1 MDLESPETWRWIWL
15 IVAIG
20 LGVAEAVTPI
30 AFGFLPLGIAAALAA
45 ILAFAGFSVGLEW
58 IGFVFAAV
66 AAYAALLPVGRRINR
81 GHGGPASVGAGRW
94 VGKQAV
100 VIDDIPPHGT
110 GMVRLDREQ
119 WRAESDTDSR
129 IPRGST
135 VLVTKVDGTR
145 LLVLPLELAPPE
157 TEQS

>member
-1 MDLESPETWRWIWL
+1 MDLESPDTWRWIWL
-15 IVAIG
+15 LVALV
-20 LGVAEAVTPI
+20 LGAAELATPI
-30 AFGFLPLGIAAALAA
+30 AFGFLPLGIAAAVAA
-45 ILAFAGFSVGLEW
+45 TMAFAGLGVGFEW
-58 IGFVFAAV
+58 MAFVLASV

-94 VGKQAV
+94 VGRQAV
-100 VIDDIPPHGT
+100 VIDDIPALGT
-110 GMVRLDREQ
+110 GLVRLDREQ
-119 WRAESDTDSR
+119 WRAESDTDTV

-135 VLVTKVDGTR
+135 VLVMKVDGTR